1 LGGNPLALQKEHKT
15 DLIKTHQ
22 LHEKDSGSPEVQV
35 ALLTTRIAKLTE
47 HLSTNKKDFASRRG
61 LLKMVGQRRRLLNY
75 LMKTDIPRYRA
86 LITKL
91 GLKK

>member
-1 LGGNPLALQKEHKT
+1 MALLKDEKT
-15 DLIKTHQ
+15 GLIKANQ

-35 ALLTTRIAKLTE
+35 ALLTTRIVKLTE
-47 HLSTNKKDFASRRG
+47 HLSTNQKDFASRRG

-75 LMKTDIPRYRA
+75 LHKHDLPRYRA
-86 LITKL
+86 LIAKL